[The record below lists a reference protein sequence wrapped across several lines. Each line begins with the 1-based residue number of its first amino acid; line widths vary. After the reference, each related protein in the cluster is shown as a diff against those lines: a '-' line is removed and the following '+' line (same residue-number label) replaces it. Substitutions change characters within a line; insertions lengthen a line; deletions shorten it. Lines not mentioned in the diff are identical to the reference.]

1 MGQCGVS
8 SGYRGTCKGESAGAV
23 PSGQKKEYA
32 DKAGADRTVPVCVK
46 GECMHRDWKM
56 RRAAGERA
64 RGRHFREEK
73 NTDKESL
80 ARFRQKPYALVY
92 AEKLRD
98 LKRKTMGVLVVRVYE
113 RRRKNI

>member
-1 MGQCGVS
+1 MWQCRVS

-32 DKAGADRTVPVCVK
+32 DRAGADRTAPVRVK

-92 AEKLRD
+92 AEKLRE
-98 LKRKTMGVLVVRVYE
+98 LKKKSNGSTGQG
-113 RRRKNI
+113 I